1 MKLTDLP
8 NSVREIAEVI
18 GIEPAMRLINQL
30 PTCLAGTEGHKSVR
44 PILYVPKRL
53 KPDHRLVEILGWHD
67 ALRLVEHFGG
77 EILYPANCREVE
89 RGILRSYAM
98 QLIAIGYRPELVAE
112 KLGVTVRTVRNIVR
126 AENPQEETSGQ
137 SGKDQQVSTERSA

>member
-1 MKLTDLP
+1 MEMNSLP
-8 NSVREIAEVI
+8 KSVREIAEVI
-18 GIEPAMRLINQL
+18 GIEASLRLINQL
-30 PTCLAGTEGHKSVR
+30 PTCLAGTEGHKSIR

-67 ALRLVEHFGG
+67 ALRLVNHFGG

-98 QLIAIGYRPELVAE
+98 KLMAIGYKPEMIAD
-112 KLGVTVRTVRNIVR
+112 KLGVTVRTVRNILR
-126 AENPQEETSGQ
+126 AEKTPEDESAPIGEDDLVT
-137 SGKDQQVSTERSA
+137 TERSA